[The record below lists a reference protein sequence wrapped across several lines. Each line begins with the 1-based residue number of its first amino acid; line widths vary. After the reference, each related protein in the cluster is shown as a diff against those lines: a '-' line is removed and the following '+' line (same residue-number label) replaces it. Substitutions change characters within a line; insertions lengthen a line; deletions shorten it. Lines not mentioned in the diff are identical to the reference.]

1 MFTIHHSGMQ
11 SDPFKTR
18 AMRAMMRL
26 RAQCIDDGS
35 CDPASAEVRTEQLR
49 AADATPLTLQCGLN
63 VPPHVKCVGL
73 PLFLFD
79 TFSHSECTVVLAH
92 AVQSRQLMRCPC
104 PT

>member
-1 MFTIHHSGMQ
+1 
-11 SDPFKTR
+11 
-18 AMRAMMRL
+18 MRL

-79 TFSHSECTVVLAH
+79 LGIGLVSVVPELLQPLLVIDLETILRVCSLLILLFH
-92 AVQSRQLMRCPC
+92 LSRV
-104 PT
+104 